1 LKYRVSLFAFSYH
14 SQEDIAADR
23 KAAADIM
30 SSGKYAQSPE
40 WADIDPIPLDDGNG
54 DGIIPLATIAYPPPY
69 TEATSYLRAVMAVNE
84 MSDRALKLTE
94 DIIKINPAHYTVW
107 LYRAKII
114 KELDKKL
121 ADEIDWLNMVS
132 EENLK
137 NYQIWHHR
145 QIIVS
150 RLRDSLTEE
159 SDFLAE
165 ERDFLMDIFARD
177 SKNYHVWI
185 YRHWLVRHFNL
196 WEDERET
203 LDVET
208 LIDRDVHNNSAWNHR
223 YVLRFSSR
231 DGPEAGPENSGPG
244 LKRGQLAVV
253 DEYIVDAE
261 LEYAEDKIRLAP
273 ENRSPWHYA
282 RGVLRAAKL
291 PLSKW
296 KGFASKFIIEEI
308 GDADN
313 IIKVHV
319 KSSLALE
326 WLADVYAEEAQAK
339 GAEAE
344 RDKTVNDAVRMLT
357 LLKEEYDPIRKNY
370 WDYKM
375 RLVTRLSSLSTAA

>member
-1 LKYRVSLFAFSYH
+1 
-14 SQEDIAADR
+14 
-23 KAAADIM
+23 
-30 SSGKYAQSPE
+30 
-40 WADIDPIPLDDGNG
+40 
-54 DGIIPLATIAYPPPY
+54 
-69 TEATSYLRAVMAVNE
+69 
-84 MSDRALKLTE
+84 
-94 DIIKINPAHYTVW
+94 
-107 LYRAKII
+107 
-114 KELDKKL
+114 
-121 ADEIDWLNMVS
+121 
-132 EENLK
+132 
-137 NYQIWHHR
+137 
-145 QIIVS
+145 
-150 RLRDSLTEE
+150 
-159 SDFLAE
+159 
-165 ERDFLMDIFARD
+165 
-177 SKNYHVWI
+177 
-185 YRHWLVRHFNL
+185 LVRHFNL

-308 GDADN
+308 DDADN